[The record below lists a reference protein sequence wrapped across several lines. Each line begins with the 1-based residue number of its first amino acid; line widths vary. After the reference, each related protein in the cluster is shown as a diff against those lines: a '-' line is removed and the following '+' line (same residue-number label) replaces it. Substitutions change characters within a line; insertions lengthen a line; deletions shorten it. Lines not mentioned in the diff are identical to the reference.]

1 LYCVEWR
8 GDDQPAAKKKK
19 SSPDEQFMQWYNGV
33 KISINTISYLP
44 KELVSLNRAE
54 LPNDK
59 QELLVQLTEI
69 KKNMEVYKRWGALY
83 YDDMGYALAKLKR
96 IYYTVCDICKR
107 NEADMFCIIS
117 CGRCV
122 KASQGNTFFHDVLGI
137 LGVQYSKSHINFLI
151 QVSGLCNDFP
161 KFRCAVWT
169 ITDVK
174 KYMPYLRDKIK
185 MELNEW
191 N

>member
-1 LYCVEWR
+1 
-8 GDDQPAAKKKK
+8 
-19 SSPDEQFMQWYNGV
+19 MQWYNGV

-54 LPNDK
+54 LSNDK

-96 IYYTVCDICKR
+96 TYYTVCDICKR
-107 NEADMFCIIS
+107 NEANMFCIIS

-122 KASQGNTFFHDVLGI
+122 KGSQGNTFFHDVLEI

-169 ITDVK
+169 TTDVK
-174 KYMPYLRDKIK
+174 KYMPYLRDKMK

-191 N
+191 V